1 MIESEI
7 LQEKYR
13 VQKRLSAESTSV
25 YDYLLRAHL
34 ATSHGFL
41 LQYAELPNKKLQPT
55 VQSAA
60 RSARATLGSGAEPCV
75 I

>member
-13 VQKRLSAESTSV
+13 VQKRLSAESASV

-34 ATSHGFL
+34 AAEKVATSHGFL
-41 LQYAELPNKKLQPT
+41 LQYAELPNKRLQPT
-55 VQSAA
+55 AQSAA
-60 RSARATLGSGAEPCV
+60 CSARATLGSG
-75 I
+75 